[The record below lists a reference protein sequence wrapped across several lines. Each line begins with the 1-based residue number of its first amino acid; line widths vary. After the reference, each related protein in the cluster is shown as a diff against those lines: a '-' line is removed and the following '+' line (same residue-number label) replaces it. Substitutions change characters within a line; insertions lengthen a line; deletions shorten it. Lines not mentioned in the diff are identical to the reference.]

1 MVTVNTFS
9 EKGFCP
15 VVHNSIFKCAFIT
28 AHPGSACGSIKEM
41 KRHNDS
47 DEVFVLLEGAATLY
61 TCDSLEA
68 EVTVTKLQ
76 PRVAYNVEAGTWH
89 YLAVSEDA
97 VVFVAESGSM
107 QAENT
112 QAHSVVEKGLVA
124 EVYCAAV
131 EKQ

>member
-1 MVTVNTFS
+1 MVTVNTYK
-9 EKGFCP
+9 ENGFYP

-28 AHPGSACGSIKEM
+28 AHPSYACGPVKEM

-61 TCDSLEA
+61 TCDSLED

-76 PRVAYNVEAGTWH
+76 SRIAYNVEAGTWH
-89 YLAVSEDA
+89 HLAVSEDA

-107 QAENT
+107 QPDKSEAGN
-112 QAHSVVEKGLVA
+112 VEAKGLVA
-124 EVYCAAV
+124 EV
-131 EKQ
+131 